1 MTVADQLAGMLRRLH
16 QLAHDYT
23 WWVVKN
29 VIGWTLILVSPVV
42 GVVLPGPT
50 GLPLFLIGF
59 AMVTFPGKRRVTSR
73 LLRGLPIDL
82 RGNAAGVFSGLGA
95 VLLPV
100 LAAVLLRVR
109 FQELLEHA
117 LFSSPYLAVV
127 ISGCVV
133 ASYFLMR
140 GLLRAAN
147 VCIRGLPTVRRLVRP
162 WMRRRGID
170 LLPPRRR
177 PRPLAANAPT
187 HPATVPPATRRRAVV
202 SDSEILAFHPD
213 YTHRVERVWSYARP
227 WLRRLLLIALLGL
240 IFYFM
245 LRPVAGRWDEVGAQI
260 LEYQWWRFAVAAVL
274 FAAFLWFVRC
284 ITWLK
289 MLKGFGH
296 RLPLA
301 AGTRIWV
308 TGELARYLPGTVWQ
322 VLGRVHLIRPYGVP
336 ASVCSTSQVLD
347 IATFLLANLVLG
359 MACLLWFWNKAADE
373 GMRPYLVG
381 GVLLLPMLTVFLV
394 PKVFYGITNTLM
406 RRLNKSPFSKHTR
419 LRGKK
424 LFKYFFTYLLG
435 LLLQS
440 LALWV
445 LLGDALNI
453 KLDHWW
459 KLAGPYCLAWCAG
472 FLLGWWAPGGIGIRE
487 LVFVGMVKL
496 TMDAENRVGL
506 PEGQA
511 LVGYLVFCSVLM
523 RLWTITGELLVAGLA
538 YAADWRGALNR
549 PDAPGRTPPL
559 APQPPAPSNSNSAT
573 DSNTTLPA
581 AAPSADKPLTP
592 AGV

>member
-1 MTVADQLAGMLRRLH
+1 MLTALSNLALLLRRL
-16 QLAHDYT
+16 QRFVHDYT
-23 WWVVKN
+23 WWVAKN
-29 VIGWTLILVSPVV
+29 VIGWTLIVVSPVV

-73 LLRGLPIDL
+73 LLRGKPINL
-82 RGNAAGVFSGLGA
+82 GGNAAGVFSGLGA

-100 LAAVLLRVR
+100 LAAVVLRLR

-117 LFSSPYLAVV
+117 LFSSPWLALF
-127 ISGCVV
+127 IGGCVV

-140 GLLRAAN
+140 AVLLGAN
-147 VCIRGLPTVRRLVRP
+147 VVIRALPAVRRVVRP

-170 LLPPRRR
+170 LLPPRHRLRRLTSAHTR
-177 PRPLAANAPT
+177 PRVADT
-187 HPATVPPATRRRAVV
+187 
-202 SDSEILAFHPD
+202 EILAFHPD
-213 YTHRVERVWSYARP
+213 YTSRAEKVWSYMRP
-227 WLRRLLLIALLGL
+227 WLRRLLLVALLGL
-240 IFYFM
+240 IFYYM
-245 LRPVAGRWDEVGAQI
+245 LRPVAGRWDEVGAQVRQYEI
-260 LEYQWWRFAVAAVL
+260 WRFGVAAVL
-274 FAAFLWFVRC
+274 FAAFLFFVRC

-296 RLPLA
+296 RIPLA
-301 AGTRIWV
+301 AGTRVWV

-322 VLGRVHLIRPYGVP
+322 VLGRVHLIRPYGVS
-336 ASVCSTSQVLD
+336 ASVCSTSQILD

-373 GMRPYLVG
+373 GMRPYLLG
-381 GVLLLPMLTVFLV
+381 GVLLLPMLTVLLV
-394 PKVFYGITNTLM
+394 PKVFYGITNAVM

-424 LFKYFFTYLLG
+424 LFKYFFTYLAG

-453 KLDHWW
+453 KIDHWW
-459 KLAGPYCLAWCAG
+459 KLAGPYCLAWSAG
-472 FLLGWWAPGGIGIRE
+472 FLLGWWAPGGIGVRE

-523 RLWTITGELLVAGLA
+523 RLWTITGELLVASLA
-538 YAADWRGALNR
+538 YAADWKGALGR
-549 PDAPGRTPPL
+549 PDAPGRVHPPAVPHGGDPAQTRPPTPP
-559 APQPPAPSNSNSAT
+559 AGAES
-573 DSNTTLPA
+573 
-581 AAPSADKPLTP
+581 KPLEP
-592 AGV
+592 ARV